1 MSPYVYFSKSAK
13 VMFELVL
20 ARILTSN
27 LDNIVFTICSALPL
41 SDKARS
47 FSSFKNCASDVPSF
61 QSGREKITVSPMM
74 RSIPPIG
81 LVEEVDS
88 VLEVDA
94 NNSAKFMLFLS
105 LVCDGLIPKR
115 A

>member
-88 VLEVDA
+88 VLVDA
-94 NNSAKFMLFLS
+94 NNSARFMALTL
-105 LVCDGLIPKR
+105 LYVMG
-115 A
+115 